1 MFGIKNNEKIKKESS
16 LILRKAKFQAIFK
29 FVLPLASKGTEGI
42 KYNLNFLRI
51 GRSLEK
57 FFQKNFRDDSFTFG
71 FAKVKTLSFLRLRGA
86 SDVAGIRNVITR
98 RTSVRRGY
106 LPEQGTHANKE
117 SLFAS
122 VTCFMRLPRR
132 IQRMLLVMTIPALAL
147 LFTLVT
153 ISESRAEYCEP
164 RISSRCWS
172 GGSHHINSGL
182 CYYYKC
188 YSDETKSKIISNDI
202 RLFLLEAND
211 YQSSTAPDGTITIV
225 NKNDTTEVY
234 TIDTA
239 PIHSNSSYAYDDN
252 GKEYKTHD
260 EYNDASGYSYNY
272 SYAYDDNWKQYKTHD
287 EWTYAD
293 GHGYNYSYAYDDNW
307 NKYTTHNEWTN
318 ADGSGYSYD
327 YGYDDSWHQTSQNYV
342 SKDKDGNITETRD
355 SEWTYDE
362 NGRRTDENY
371 VRKDGNGN
379 MLDYGSEQNEYN
391 ADGNQISRDYN
402 AYYGNGQ
409 LMDSEQNTYVY
420 DDDGNEIHNEYVNKE
435 YYENGQISYDEYE
448 EWDEVTGSKDFEK
461 SYYENGQLS
470 YEYESYDY
478 PDGTW
483 NSSQKDYYE
492 NGQLSQTN
500 VWGTDENGIY
510 TDNYVYYDENG
521 NITSEENY
529 TRNPD
534 GTWTQDNMY
543 YEYDDDGKLISK
555 TNEICN
561 NDGCSSVSYDANGD
575 LLSVNGNEVTENCAS
590 ADSNGV
596 CTKCKDGF
604 DDIDGYCNKIRWT
617 PAEAAKVLRDDNTNE
632 VTITFK
638 K

>member
-1 MFGIKNNEKIKKESS
+1 
-16 LILRKAKFQAIFK
+16 
-29 FVLPLASKGTEGI
+29 
-42 KYNLNFLRI
+42 
-51 GRSLEK
+51 
-57 FFQKNFRDDSFTFG
+57 
-71 FAKVKTLSFLRLRGA
+71 
-86 SDVAGIRNVITR
+86 
-98 RTSVRRGY
+98 
-106 LPEQGTHANKE
+106 
-117 SLFAS
+117 
-122 VTCFMRLPRR
+122 
-132 IQRMLLVMTIPALAL
+132 MTIPALAL
-147 LFTLVT
+147 LFNLVT

-164 RISSRCWS
+164 RISSGCWS
-172 GGSHHINSGL
+172 GGSYHINSGL

-188 YSDETKSKIISNDI
+188 YSDETKLKSISYDS
-202 RLFLLEAND
+202 RLFLLESKD
-211 YQSSTAPDGTITIV
+211 YQFSTAPDGTITIV

-239 PIHSNSSYAYDDN
+239 PVNSSSSYAYDDN
-252 GKEYKTHD
+252 GKQYKTHY
-260 EYNDASGYSYNY
+260 EYTDASGYGYNR
-272 SYAYDDNWKQYKTHD
+272 SYAYDDNWKQYTTHD
-287 EWTYAD
+287 EWTY
-293 GHGYNYSYAYDDNW
+293 
-307 NKYTTHNEWTN
+307 

-342 SKDKDGNITETRD
+342 SKDKDGNITNDYGYTWD
-355 SEWTYDE
+355 YDE

-379 MLDYGSEQNEYN
+379 ITETRDSEWTYNDDGNQTEYSYDRKDGDGNMLDYGTEQYEYN
-391 ADGNQISRDYN
+391 ADGNQISHNYN

-461 SYYENGQLS
+461 EYYENGQLS

-478 PDGTW
+478 PDGTYHRE
-483 NSSQKDYYE
+483 SKDYYE

-575 LLSVNGNEVTENCAS
+575 LLSVNDNEVTENCAS

-617 PAEAAKVLRDDNTNE
+617 PAEAAKVLRDDNTNS